1 MNHDLQNVLD
11 VDPSQCDMK
20 LKFLF
25 YKLLAIPIQSIKV
38 TSEVHMKLLIELNQF
53 RKSILYLGKMFPRVN
68 EKISINEIQSRD
80 LLSARLALET
90 SSVAIWPRK
99 LACVR

>member
-25 YKLLAIPIQSIKV
+25 YELLAIPIQSIKV

-68 EKISINEIQSRD
+68 KKISINEIQSRD
-80 LLSARLALET
+80 LLSARLAPET
-90 SSVAIWPRK
+90 SSLAIWPRK